1 MTEEVERLVA
11 LERDVVH
18 LTERLAGMERKV
30 NEMHA
35 ILLQAKGAR
44 WILLALAG
52 IGGFLGGKLG
62 LLFPIIGK

>member
-62 LLFPIIGK
+62 LLFPLVGK

>member
-1 MTEEVERLVA
+1 MTEDGERIVA

-18 LTERLAGMERKV
+18 LTDRIAGMERKV
-30 NEMHA
+30 DEMHA
-35 ILLQAKGAR
+35 ILLQARGVR

-62 LLFPIIGK
+62 LLFPLVGK